1 MALMVMSFV
10 APVQTINA
18 ATPSVATR
26 SSNDIYLLLKGSNST
41 NTGNSTEGGARRAR
55 ARISYSSVEARIHNG
70 VLFFDNE
77 YDLHDVEIRI
87 VDEYDDIVLSSVID
101 VMADEDNTIDI
112 SSLPIGYYTLYV
124 IVNGAEYYA
133 TFEM

>member
-26 SSNDIYLLLKGSNST
+26 SSNDIYLLLMGSKPSNSDA
-41 NTGNSTEGGARRAR
+41 NSNGQRRAR

-87 VDEYDDIVLSSVID
+87 ADEYDDIVLSSVID

-124 IVNGAEYYA
+124 KINGAEYYA